1 MLKNIADDVA
11 FLLVRK
17 ELLTMKKE
25 KCMHMEW
32 KLYC

>member
-17 ELLTMKKE
+17 RIVEVLEQAESILE
-25 KCMHMEW
+25 
-32 KLYC
+32 

>member
-17 ELLTMKKE
+17 RIVDNEKE